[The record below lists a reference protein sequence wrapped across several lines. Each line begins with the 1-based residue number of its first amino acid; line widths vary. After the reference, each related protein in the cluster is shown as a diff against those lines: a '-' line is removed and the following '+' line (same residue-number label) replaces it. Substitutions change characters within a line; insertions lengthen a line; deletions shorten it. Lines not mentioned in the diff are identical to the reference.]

1 MKSKIVRGIINGGV
15 LAAVAA
21 LGITVYQLGTKPIA
35 ENPQEE
41 NSVQVEETG
50 LEEELSDGENA
61 EDAAAAGDGWQDAAQ
76 DEISD
81 GETGDEAGLSG
92 ASEAGA
98 DGVTG
103 SIRETA
109 GSGTAEN
116 AAADADNGSGT
127 DDRSVSAAAGADRSR
142 TDGTGNTADNAGN
155 TSAEG
160 AVNNGAGASTDTAET
175 SAVGIAAQA
184 LDFTEDSIMEWPV
197 RGTVLVDYNM
207 DETVYYPTLDQYRVS
222 SAIALQAV
230 EDAPVY
236 AAADGQVLSV
246 VQDAC
251 TGTTVTMELGQTAII
266 ANGPWMISDFY
277 DTSMVEDGFADKVG
291 TAMYPGD
298 VMYNSGK
305 IGFNV
310 ASKDEKTLDATL
322 TFVKFLTNEESQ
334 LKMLEITGDIPAMEG
349 LTSDNVK
356 PLVNEVIANGDK
368 AAHRINDFQSLWY
381 ANVVDEI
388 SIQYPLLAQGEITP
402 EEFAQALTDAAQKN

>member
-61 EDAAAAGDGWQDAAQ
+61 EDAAAAGDGWQDVAQ

-127 DDRSVSAAAGADRSR
+127 EDRSVSAGADRSR

-251 TGTTVTMELGQTAII
+251 TGTTVTMELG
-266 ANGPWMISDFY
+266 NGY
-277 DTSMVEDGFADKVG
+277 QAVYG
-291 TAMYPGD
+291 
-298 VMYNSGK
+298 
-305 IGFNV
+305 
-310 ASKDEKTLDATL
+310 
-322 TFVKFLTNEESQ
+322 Q
-334 LKMLEITGDIPAMEG
+334 LKDLTVAEGDTVKEG
-349 LTSDNVK
+349 
-356 PLVNEVIANGDK
+356 EVIGNISAPTKYYSVEGPNLYFAMKKDG
-368 AAHRINDFQSLWY
+368 
-381 ANVVDEI
+381 VPVDPFE
-388 SIQYPLLAQGEITP
+388 YLE
-402 EEFAQALTDAAQKN
+402 

>member
-1 MKSKIVRGIINGGV
+1 MNRQPYSGHSIDIEMVTETAALLLFPLLKMNISDRGGKNMKSKIVRGIINGGV

-61 EDAAAAGDGWQDAAQ
+61 EDAAAAGDGWQDAVQ
-76 DEISD
+76 DESSD

-109 GSGTAEN
+109 GSGTAES

-127 DDRSVSAAAGADRSR
+127 EDRSVSAAAGAERSR

-155 TSAEG
+155 A
-160 AVNNGAGASTDTAET
+160 AAVVNNGAGASTDTAET
-175 SAVGIAAQA
+175 SAVGITAQA

-222 SAIALQAV
+222 PAIALQAV

-251 TGTTVTMELGQTAII
+251 TGTTVTMELG
-266 ANGPWMISDFY
+266 NGY
-277 DTSMVEDGFADKVG
+277 QAVYG
-291 TAMYPGD
+291 
-298 VMYNSGK
+298 
-305 IGFNV
+305 
-310 ASKDEKTLDATL
+310 
-322 TFVKFLTNEESQ
+322 Q
-334 LKMLEITGDIPAMEG
+334 LKDLTVAESDTVKEG
-349 LTSDNVK
+349 
-356 PLVNEVIANGDK
+356 EVIGNISAPTKYYSVEGPNLYFAMKKDG
-368 AAHRINDFQSLWY
+368 
-381 ANVVDEI
+381 VPVDPFE
-388 SIQYPLLAQGEITP
+388 YLE
-402 EEFAQALTDAAQKN
+402 

>member
-21 LGITVYQLGTKPIA
+21 LGITVYQFGTKPIA

-41 NSVQVEETG
+41 NSAQAEETG

-61 EDAAAAGDGWQDAAQ
+61 EDAAAAGDGWQDAVQ

-81 GETGDEAGLSG
+81 GENGDEAGLSG
-92 ASEAGA
+92 ASEAGADA

-116 AAADADNGSGT
+116 AAAYADNGSGT
-127 DDRSVSAAAGADRSR
+127 EDRSVSAAAGAE
-142 TDGTGNTADNAGN
+142 GVGNTADNAGN
-155 TSAEG
+155 AAAEG

-197 RGTVLVDYNM
+197 RGTVLVEYNT

-222 SAIALQAV
+222 PAIALQAV

-251 TGTTVTMELGQTAII
+251 TGTTVTMELG
-266 ANGPWMISDFY
+266 NGY
-277 DTSMVEDGFADKVG
+277 QAVYG
-291 TAMYPGD
+291 
-298 VMYNSGK
+298 
-305 IGFNV
+305 
-310 ASKDEKTLDATL
+310 
-322 TFVKFLTNEESQ
+322 Q
-334 LKMLEITGDIPAMEG
+334 LKDLTVAEGDTVKEG
-349 LTSDNVK
+349 
-356 PLVNEVIANGDK
+356 EVIGNISAPTKYYSVEGPNLYFAMKKDG
-368 AAHRINDFQSLWY
+368 
-381 ANVVDEI
+381 VPVDPFE
-388 SIQYPLLAQGEITP
+388 YLE
-402 EEFAQALTDAAQKN
+402 

>member
-61 EDAAAAGDGWQDAAQ
+61 EDAAAAGDGWQDVAQ

-98 DGVTG
+98 DRVTG

-127 DDRSVSAAAGADRSR
+127 EDRSVSADRSR
-142 TDGTGNTADNAGN
+142 TDGTGNTADNA
-155 TSAEG
+155 SAEG

-251 TGTTVTMELGQTAII
+251 TGTTVTMELG
-266 ANGPWMISDFY
+266 NGY
-277 DTSMVEDGFADKVG
+277 QAVYG
-291 TAMYPGD
+291 
-298 VMYNSGK
+298 
-305 IGFNV
+305 
-310 ASKDEKTLDATL
+310 
-322 TFVKFLTNEESQ
+322 Q
-334 LKMLEITGDIPAMEG
+334 LKDLTVAEGDTVKEG
-349 LTSDNVK
+349 
-356 PLVNEVIANGDK
+356 EVIGNISAPTKYYSVEGPNLYFAMKKDG
-368 AAHRINDFQSLWY
+368 
-381 ANVVDEI
+381 VPVDPFE
-388 SIQYPLLAQGEITP
+388 YLE
-402 EEFAQALTDAAQKN
+402 

>member
-61 EDAAAAGDGWQDAAQ
+61 EDAAAAGDGWQDVAQ

-98 DGVTG
+98 DRVIG

-127 DDRSVSAAAGADRSR
+127 EDRSVSADRSR

-251 TGTTVTMELGQTAII
+251 TGTTVTMELG
-266 ANGPWMISDFY
+266 NGY
-277 DTSMVEDGFADKVG
+277 QAVYG
-291 TAMYPGD
+291 
-298 VMYNSGK
+298 
-305 IGFNV
+305 
-310 ASKDEKTLDATL
+310 
-322 TFVKFLTNEESQ
+322 Q
-334 LKMLEITGDIPAMEG
+334 LKDLTVAEGDTVKEG
-349 LTSDNVK
+349 
-356 PLVNEVIANGDK
+356 EVIGNISAPTKYYSVEGPNLYFAMKKDG
-368 AAHRINDFQSLWY
+368 
-381 ANVVDEI
+381 VPVDPFE
-388 SIQYPLLAQGEITP
+388 YLE
-402 EEFAQALTDAAQKN
+402 

>member
-98 DGVTG
+98 DADGVTG

-109 GSGTAEN
+109 GSGVAETAGTNGN
-116 AAADADNGSGT
+116 AVTDTDNGSGT
-127 DDRSVSAAAGADRSR
+127 EDRNVSAAEGADRSR
-142 TDGTGNTADNAGN
+142 TDGTGNTTDNTGN

-160 AVNNGAGASTDTAET
+160 ENAADNGASTDTAET
-175 SAVGIAAQA
+175 SAAGIAAQA

-246 VQDAC
+246 IQDAC
-251 TGTTVTMELGQTAII
+251 TGTTVTMELG
-266 ANGPWMISDFY
+266 NGY
-277 DTSMVEDGFADKVG
+277 QAVYG
-291 TAMYPGD
+291 
-298 VMYNSGK
+298 
-305 IGFNV
+305 
-310 ASKDEKTLDATL
+310 
-322 TFVKFLTNEESQ
+322 Q
-334 LKMLEITGDIPAMEG
+334 LKDLTVAEGDTVKEG
-349 LTSDNVK
+349 
-356 PLVNEVIANGDK
+356 EVIGNISAPTKYYSVEGPNLYFAMKKDG
-368 AAHRINDFQSLWY
+368 
-381 ANVVDEI
+381 VPVDPFE
-388 SIQYPLLAQGEITP
+388 YLE
-402 EEFAQALTDAAQKN
+402 

>member
-1 MKSKIVRGIINGGV
+1 MNRQPYSGHSIDIEMVTETAALLLFLLLKMNISDRGGKNMKSKIVRGIINGGV

-103 SIRETA
+103 SIRETD
-109 GSGTAEN
+109 GSGTE
-116 AAADADNGSGT
+116 DK
-127 DDRSVSAAAGADRSR
+127 SVSAAAGAGRSR

-251 TGTTVTMELGQTAII
+251 TGTTVTMELG
-266 ANGPWMISDFY
+266 NGY
-277 DTSMVEDGFADKVG
+277 QAVYG
-291 TAMYPGD
+291 
-298 VMYNSGK
+298 
-305 IGFNV
+305 
-310 ASKDEKTLDATL
+310 
-322 TFVKFLTNEESQ
+322 Q
-334 LKMLEITGDIPAMEG
+334 LKDLTVAEGDTVKEG
-349 LTSDNVK
+349 
-356 PLVNEVIANGDK
+356 EVIGNISAPTKYYSVEGPNLYFAMKKDGMP
-368 AAHRINDFQSLWY
+368 
-381 ANVVDEI
+381 VDPFE
-388 SIQYPLLAQGEITP
+388 YLE
-402 EEFAQALTDAAQKN
+402 

>member
-1 MKSKIVRGIINGGV
+1 MNRQPYSGHSIDIEMVTETAALLFFLLLKMNISDRGGKNMKSKIVRGIINGGV

-61 EDAAAAGDGWQDAAQ
+61 EDAAAAGDGWQDVAQ
-76 DEISD
+76 EEISD

-109 GSGTAEN
+109 GSGTE
-116 AAADADNGSGT
+116 
-127 DDRSVSAAAGADRSR
+127 DRSVSAAAGADRSR

-251 TGTTVTMELGQTAII
+251 TGTTVTMELG
-266 ANGPWMISDFY
+266 NGY
-277 DTSMVEDGFADKVG
+277 QAVYG
-291 TAMYPGD
+291 
-298 VMYNSGK
+298 
-305 IGFNV
+305 
-310 ASKDEKTLDATL
+310 
-322 TFVKFLTNEESQ
+322 Q
-334 LKMLEITGDIPAMEG
+334 LKDLTVAEGDTVKEG
-349 LTSDNVK
+349 
-356 PLVNEVIANGDK
+356 EVIGNISAPTKYYSVEGPNLYFAMKKDG
-368 AAHRINDFQSLWY
+368 
-381 ANVVDEI
+381 VPVDPFE
-388 SIQYPLLAQGEITP
+388 YLE
-402 EEFAQALTDAAQKN
+402 

>member
-61 EDAAAAGDGWQDAAQ
+61 EDAAAAGDGWQDVAQ

-116 AAADADNGSGT
+116 
-127 DDRSVSAAAGADRSR
+127 AAAGADRSR

-251 TGTTVTMELGQTAII
+251 TGTTVTMELG
-266 ANGPWMISDFY
+266 NGY
-277 DTSMVEDGFADKVG
+277 QAVYG
-291 TAMYPGD
+291 
-298 VMYNSGK
+298 
-305 IGFNV
+305 
-310 ASKDEKTLDATL
+310 
-322 TFVKFLTNEESQ
+322 Q
-334 LKMLEITGDIPAMEG
+334 LKDLTVAEGDTVKEG
-349 LTSDNVK
+349 
-356 PLVNEVIANGDK
+356 EVIGNISAPTKYYSVEGPNLYFAMKKDG
-368 AAHRINDFQSLWY
+368 
-381 ANVVDEI
+381 VPVDPFE
-388 SIQYPLLAQGEITP
+388 YLE
-402 EEFAQALTDAAQKN
+402 

>member
-1 MKSKIVRGIINGGV
+1 MNRQPYSGHSIDIEMVTETAALLFFLLLKMNISDRGGKNMKSKIVRGIINGGV

-81 GETGDEAGLSG
+81 GEAGDETGLTG
-92 ASEAGA
+92 ASEAEADA

-109 GSGTAEN
+109 GNSTAEN

-127 DDRSVSAAAGADRSR
+127 EDRSVSGAAGAGRSR

-155 TSAEG
+155 TSANGE
-160 AVNNGAGASTDTAET
+160 VNNGAGAFTDTAET
-175 SAVGIAAQA
+175 SAAGIAAQT

-251 TGTTVTMELGQTAII
+251 TGTTVTMELG
-266 ANGPWMISDFY
+266 NGY
-277 DTSMVEDGFADKVG
+277 QAVYG
-291 TAMYPGD
+291 
-298 VMYNSGK
+298 
-305 IGFNV
+305 
-310 ASKDEKTLDATL
+310 
-322 TFVKFLTNEESQ
+322 Q
-334 LKMLEITGDIPAMEG
+334 LKDLTVAEGDTVKEG
-349 LTSDNVK
+349 
-356 PLVNEVIANGDK
+356 EVIGNISAPTKYYSVEGPNLYFAMKKDG
-368 AAHRINDFQSLWY
+368 
-381 ANVVDEI
+381 VPVDPFE
-388 SIQYPLLAQGEITP
+388 YLE
-402 EEFAQALTDAAQKN
+402 